1 MSHKSA
7 SNEFFVFHHRIM
19 KINQKRNAFSAV
31 AGEPLAVEVTLA
43 AFRMAI
49 DKASEHKMCCQAS
62 FDESVLDVLL
72 CKNHSHPPTP
82 SEKNVSVI

>member
-1 MSHKSA
+1 
-7 SNEFFVFHHRIM
+7 
-19 KINQKRNAFSAV
+19 
-31 AGEPLAVEVTLA
+31 
-43 AFRMAI
+43 MAI

-82 SEKNVSVI
+82 SEKKRFGDLKFMARLLASGGEFLDISTARS